1 MAALRRKAIAVC
13 LALLFTAP
21 SALGGPTLVFD
32 AGTGEVISQDRAG
45 EPWYPASL
53 TKLMTS
59 YVVFQKIKA
68 GTLKLDQKVT
78 VSELA
83 ARQPPSKLGMRAG
96 SEITV
101 DLALQVL
108 LVYSA
113 NDMAY
118 VLAEAAG
125 GTAQNFV
132 QEMNAN
138 ARRLGMTATYF
149 ANPNGLFDPRQ
160 VTTARDIGL
169 LAATIRK
176 EFPEYAHYFAEPYVA
191 VGKRRLMNRNA
202 LIRQM
207 NNADGMKTGFVCNS
221 GYNLVASASDD
232 GRKAIAVILGASSG
246 KARSDLAQMLLTSA
260 LSRLELS
267 ATPEPRPRLET
278 IPNSALGKLVPAD
291 LTTLVCKGKGATLA
305 RASTL
310 SGWGISLGRYDT
322 ALTADMALR
331 GRLLGAREILAGG
344 SSGVVK
350 DPSGQGFSA
359 MVWDLDQTSSL
370 SLCGFFREQSAYCE
384 VMTPEGF
391 AAIAAIAAASE
402 KTPPVSQGDDSAPPR
417 KKRKAKKK

>member
-1 MAALRRKAIAVC
+1 MAALCRKAIAVC
-13 LALLFTAP
+13 LALLFAAP
-21 SALGGPTLVFD
+21 SALAGPTLVFD
-32 AGTGEVISQDRAG
+32 AATGAVISQDRAG

-59 YVVFQKIKA
+59 YVVFQKIKS
-68 GTLKLDQKVT
+68 GTLKLDDKIT

-176 EFPEYAHYFAEPYVA
+176 EFPEYAHYFAEPFVA
-191 VGKRRLMNRNA
+191 IGKRRLMNRNA

-207 NNADGMKTGFVCNS
+207 KNADGMKTGFVCNS

-246 KARSDLAQMLLTSA
+246 KARSDLAQTLLTSA
-260 LSRLELS
+260 LSQLEAS
-267 ATPEPRPRLET
+267 ATPEPRPRLEK
-278 IPNSALGKLVPAD
+278 IPNFALRELVPAD
-291 LTTLVCKGKGATLA
+291 LTTTVCKGKGATLA

-370 SLCGFFREQSAYCE
+370 SLCGFFRQQKAYCD
-384 VMTPEGF
+384 VMTPESF
-391 AAIAAIAAASE
+391 AGIAAIAAASE